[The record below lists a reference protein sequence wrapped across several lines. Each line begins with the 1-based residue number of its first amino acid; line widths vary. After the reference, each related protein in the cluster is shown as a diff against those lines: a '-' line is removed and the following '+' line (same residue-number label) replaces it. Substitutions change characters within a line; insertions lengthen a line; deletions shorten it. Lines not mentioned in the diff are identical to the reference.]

1 MVQLRPYV
9 IRQGDYVAKLAH
21 RHGFDAA
28 EVWQLPKNETL
39 RRKRGSPDILYP
51 GDILYI
57 PERDQPGQSVR
68 AGGEQRYRARV
79 PSTTVSLQ
87 LLDDGQP
94 IADQECEVVG
104 VAAAVAGQPV
114 VVKTDGDGRIE
125 LDVPVIVDEFEV
137 YVPSLHTTY
146 AVRVGHMDPTAE
158 MLGVVKRLRNLGYL
172 DDDDDDG
179 DEPDE
184 EGDFPDEDEDVAAA
198 IAAFQHDRGMI
209 ITSVAD
215 GALLAALKKAHR
227 S

>member
-68 AGGEQRYRARV
+68 AGGEQRYRV
-79 PSTTVSLQ
+79 P
-87 LLDDGQP
+87 DD
-94 IADQECEVVG
+94 
-104 VAAAVAGQPV
+104 
-114 VVKTDGDGRIE
+114 
-125 LDVPVIVDEFEV
+125 
-137 YVPSLHTTY
+137 
-146 AVRVGHMDPTAE
+146 
-158 MLGVVKRLRNLGYL
+158 
-172 DDDDDDG
+172 
-179 DEPDE
+179 
-184 EGDFPDEDEDVAAA
+184 DEDVAAA